1 MQDFPRIPLAVLSTP
16 IQKLENISRLLN
28 TNVYIK
34 RDDLTGI
41 GLGGNKIRK
50 LEFLLADAKRKGA
63 EVVFTTGGAQSNH
76 AMLTAACAKKLG
88 MEPILILK
96 KRGVTE
102 RKATSC
108 WNISWIRMCASW
120 IPTAMMISMRRWIV
134 SARPAARS
142 IIRSPAAAPTPAW
155 SWSAFSTAEKA
166 RHLIMREISY
176 KSPLYIQLR
185 EVIRSK
191 IEEEEYLPGTAI
203 PSENQLMETYG
214 LNRVSVRSALA
225 ALEFEGLLKSVKGKG
240 VFVAGPKAKRNMDT
254 LGGFH
259 NTMRQSGGNTATR
272 ILSKTLRQAGPYYAR
287 LLEISPESTIWFIRR
302 VENTAGEPVALEELY
317 IPYSVVPGLEEVDIK
332 LFSIYDIYQWNGIVL
347 GEGHQTL
354 RITRLPPMLAK
365 YMDVPPEQ
373 AVMEFSRSYVR
384 NDKAEFVVHFRHTNP

>member
-108 WNISWIRMCASW
+108 WSWTSRPRRRTSASSICA
-120 IPTAMMISMRRWIV
+120 AL
-134 SARPAARS
+134 A
-142 IIRSPAAAPTPAW
+142 TP
-155 SWSAFSTAEKA
+155 
-166 RHLIMREISY
+166 
-176 KSPLYIQLR
+176 SPLPR
-185 EVIRSK
+185 AT
-191 IEEEEYLPGTAI
+191 P
-203 PSENQLMETYG
+203 PS
-214 LNRVSVRSALA
+214 A
-225 ALEFEGLLKSVKGKG
+225 
-240 VFVAGPKAKRNMDT
+240 
-254 LGGFH
+254 
-259 NTMRQSGGNTATR
+259 
-272 ILSKTLRQAGPYYAR
+272 
-287 LLEISPESTIWFIRR
+287 
-302 VENTAGEPVALEELY
+302 
-317 IPYSVVPGLEEVDIK
+317 
-332 LFSIYDIYQWNGIVL
+332 
-347 GEGHQTL
+347 
-354 RITRLPPMLAK
+354 
-365 YMDVPPEQ
+365 
-373 AVMEFSRSYVR
+373 
-384 NDKAEFVVHFRHTNP
+384 

>member
-41 GLGGNKIRK
+41 GLGGNKVRK

-134 SARPAARS
+134 SARP
-142 IIRSPAAAPTPAW
+142 SPVW
-155 SWSAFSTAEKA
+155 
-166 RHLIMREISY
+166 
-176 KSPLYIQLR
+176 
-185 EVIRSK
+185 
-191 IEEEEYLPGTAI
+191 
-203 PSENQLMETYG
+203 
-214 LNRVSVRSALA
+214 
-225 ALEFEGLLKSVKGKG
+225 
-240 VFVAGPKAKRNMDT
+240 
-254 LGGFH
+254 
-259 NTMRQSGGNTATR
+259 
-272 ILSKTLRQAGPYYAR
+272 
-287 LLEISPESTIWFIRR
+287 
-302 VENTAGEPVALEELY
+302 
-317 IPYSVVPGLEEVDIK
+317 
-332 LFSIYDIYQWNGIVL
+332 
-347 GEGHQTL
+347 
-354 RITRLPPMLAK
+354 
-365 YMDVPPEQ
+365 
-373 AVMEFSRSYVR
+373 
-384 NDKAEFVVHFRHTNP
+384 